1 MGVYDTPYIAK
12 IGDKDFAE
20 VEKNGVERLILHDV
34 FNDIEF
40 PNPPVPER
48 GVPDLRPK
56 AGSRVVDAA
65 VFIPNINNNYKGKA
79 PDCGAYEVGQQLP
92 HYGPRNINLK

>member
-1 MGVYDTPYIAK
+1 MH
-12 IGDKDFAE
+12 
-20 VEKNGVERLILHDV
+20 NV
-34 FNDIEF
+34 FDDIEF

-48 GVPDLRPK
+48 PVPDLRPK

-65 VFIPNINNNYKGKA
+65 VFLPNINKNYKGEA
-79 PDCGAYEVGQQLP
+79 PDCGAYEVGQELP